1 MLFEEM
7 YRFGGCAPFF
17 AAEKLI
23 RDPTRD
29 AAPGATSH
37 RWIGTTAIARTLKSI
52 NQDTVMRGNAQ
63 YNARVCDGS
72 RCTEGDTL
80 SSVMFATVSL
90 FSISATGV
98 AVRAIWVIAL
108 ALIALAA
115 IDRMKPATPRR
126 PIPVRVDNKSTP
138 LYREPNRDNRRRA
151 VLQLSGGAILL
162 GAVLA
167 SLVGFLFAIL
177 LEVVG
182 GLLRS

>member
-1 MLFEEM
+1 MATM
-7 YRFGGCAPFF
+7 PNN
-17 AAEKLI
+17 
-23 RDPTRD
+23 
-29 AAPGATSH
+29 TSH
-37 RWIGTTAIARTLKSI
+37 
-52 NQDTVMRGNAQ
+52 DTVIRGNAIR
-63 YNARVCDGS
+63 NPRIDAGRRGGAGGTIVLFMS
-72 RCTEGDTL
+72 ASIFL
-80 SSVMFATVSL
+80 SSIFAIT
-90 FSISATGV
+90 ATGAGTRAVWVV
-98 AVRAIWVIAL
+98 AFAFLAL
-108 ALIALAA
+108 AC